1 MYNEVVL
8 GREEAYE
15 ASANV
20 WSFKQVNDIVH
31 GVNLRLSN
39 MAGGFP
45 FIYHDIEWKDSE
57 RLYLCGEYS
66 LNTPEHQR
74 VQQELRSAT
83 SGYAAKRFFKA
94 KYKKLVRPD
103 FPEFRLQWMLFVVW
117 QKCLGNSDFCHLLL
131 QTPEEVTLVENTTTD
146 TGGSATIWGCKNRE
160 LLKNREALKE
170 RLVADNSQL
179 PKKELEHLLNVKL
192 NQLDNIGT
200 WRGQNNIGKILM
212 LCRHA
217 LRTGT
222 SPSIDYDLLRQH
234 HLFIDGREI
243 MLSRLSR
250 CHGLLV

>member
-1 MYNEVVL
+1 MFNEIIL

-15 ASANV
+15 ASSNV
-20 WSFKQVNDIVH
+20 WSFKNVDDIVH
-31 GVNLRLSN
+31 GLNLRLSN

-45 FIYHDIEWKDSE
+45 FTFHDMEWNDSE

-66 LNTPEHQR
+66 LDTPEHQK
-74 VQQELRSAT
+74 VQQLLRSAT

-117 QKCLGNSDFCHLLL
+117 QKCLLNRDFCKLLL

-146 TGGSATIWGCKNRE
+146 TGGSATIWGCKNPE
-160 LLKNREALKE
+160 LVKARGELKKQLEATHGHLK
-170 RLVADNSQL
+170 
-179 PKKELEHLLNVKL
+179 KKELGHLLNVEL
-192 NQLDNIGT
+192 NKLDNVGT

-222 SPSIDYDLLRQH
+222 PPSIDYSLIREH
-234 HLFIDGREI
+234 HLFIDGRELDI
-243 MLSRLSR
+243 RKTATR
-250 CHGLLV
+250 G